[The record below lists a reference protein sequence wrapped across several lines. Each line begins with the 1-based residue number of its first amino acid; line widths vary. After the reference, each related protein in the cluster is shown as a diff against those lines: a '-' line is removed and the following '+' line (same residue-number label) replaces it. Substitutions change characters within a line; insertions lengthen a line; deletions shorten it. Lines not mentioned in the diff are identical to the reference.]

1 MMTMTTDLLSGL
13 TAPQAEAVGHTEGPL
28 LVLAGAGSGKT
39 RVITRRA
46 ANIAR
51 TVARPDQVLAITF
64 TNKAAGE
71 MRERIDALGVGRG
84 MWVCTFHSM
93 CARLLREYGETIGL
107 GHNFT
112 IFDQA
117 DSRALVKRALAQ
129 CDLSADHF
137 PPAKTQERIS
147 QAKSRLQRPA
157 DFLETA
163 SDFFNKS
170 IARVYQ
176 AYQDLLTEQNGCDFD
191 DLLMRVARM
200 VNEYPHVRDELSER
214 FRYILIDEY
223 QDTNHAQYTIASCL
237 ARAHRNLCATG
248 DPDQSIYA
256 WRGAD
261 MKNILEFETDYPDAS
276 VVRLEQN
283 FRSTGAIL
291 SAASELISRNDFRK
305 HKKLWTDGDRG
316 ASVRVWTCEDQ
327 TIEAKQITEDIQ
339 AYLAEGGN
347 PGDISVF
354 YRVNA
359 LSRVVEDALRS
370 ARIPYQIARGVEFYN
385 RKEIRDV
392 LSYLRL
398 IVNPS
403 DETALVRAINTPT
416 RGIGKVSLDR
426 LKAYAV
432 ANGITMYESVQRCN
446 EIDTLKT
453 AKKKVETFARLIAE
467 LSAKPD
473 APVRAIVSAVLSQS
487 GIEKSLSAAGGLEDN
502 DPLENVNE
510 LISAAQQYDK
520 EFPEGSLIDWLQM
533 TSLVNDVDRIDE
545 TTGAVTLMTLHAA
558 KGLEFP
564 VVYMVGLEEGL
575 LPHARVQLAEQEE
588 LEEERRL
595 AFVGMTRAMHRLTL
609 SHALH
614 RMVRGI
620 TERAVASRFLGELPD
635 DEIERA
641 SFVEQRD
648 RSMAHLGRYNES
660 DFSTS
665 DAMYYPGCRVRHD
678 DYGDGEVIGIESRLR
693 SRYIRIYFRDH
704 GERSFALE
712 HVSLYIL
719 D

>member
-1 MMTMTTDLLSGL
+1 MTLTTDLLAGL
-13 TAPQAEAVGHTEGPL
+13 TPPQAEAVRHTDGPL

-46 ANIAR
+46 ANIA
-51 TVARPDQVLAITF
+51 TSVARPDQVLAITF

-93 CARLLREYGETIGL
+93 CARLLRDYGDTIGL
-107 GHNFT
+107 GPNFT

-117 DSRALVKRALAQ
+117 DSRALIKRALAQ

-137 PPAKTQERIS
+137 PPAKAQERIS
-147 QAKSRLQRPA
+147 QAKSLLQTPA
-157 DFLETA
+157 DYVEFA
-163 SDFFNKS
+163 FDFSTKS
-170 IARVYQ
+170 VARIYQ

-191 DLLMRVARM
+191 DLLMRVALM
-200 VNEYPHVRDELSER
+200 LKQYPKVRDELSDR

-237 ARAHRNLCATG
+237 AQAHRNICATG

-261 MKNILEFETDYPDAS
+261 MKNILEFETDYPDAK

-291 SAASELISRNDFRK
+291 SAASELIAYNDFRK
-305 HKKLWTDGDRG
+305 HKNLWTDGDRG
-316 ASVRVWTCEDQ
+316 ANVRVWTCEDQ
-327 TIEAKQITEDIQ
+327 NIESRQIAQDIQ
-339 AYLAEGGN
+339 KHLEEGRN
-347 PGDISVF
+347 PGDIAIF

-359 LSRVVEDALRS
+359 LSRVMEDALRT

-385 RKEIRDV
+385 RKEIKDV

-398 IVNPS
+398 IVNPA
-403 DETALVRAINTPT
+403 DETALIRAINTPA

-426 LKAYAV
+426 LKSYADE
-432 ANGITMYESVQRCN
+432 NHITMFAAVQHCDA
-446 EIDTLKT
+446 IDELKS
-453 AKKKVETFARLIAE
+453 AKKKVGAFATLMAE
-467 LSAKPD
+467 LAALPES
-473 APVRAIVSAVLSQS
+473 PVRDIVSAVLTKT
-487 GIEKSLSAAGGLEDN
+487 GIEKSLVHALGPEDN

-510 LISAAQQYDK
+510 LVSAAQQYDK
-520 EFPEGSLIDWLQM
+520 DFPDGSLIDWLQQ
-533 TSLVNDVDRIDE
+533 TSLVSDTDAIDD
-545 TTGAVTLMTLHAA
+545 TRGAVTLMTLHAA

-564 VVYMVGLEEGL
+564 IVYMIGLEEGL
-575 LPHARVQLAEQEE
+575 LPHARVQLADQSE

-595 AFVGMTRAMHRLTL
+595 AFVGMTRSMHILTL
-609 SHALH
+609 THALY

-620 TERAVASRFLGELPD
+620 TERAVASRFLSELPD
-635 DEIERA
+635 DEIERQTFA
-641 SFVEQRD
+641 EQRD

-660 DFSTS
+660 EMSAGDS
-665 DAMYYPGCRVRHD
+665 MYYPGLRVRHE
-678 DYGDGEVIGIESRLR
+678 DYGDGEVVGIETRLR
-693 SRYIRIYFRDH
+693 SQYIRIYFRDH
-704 GERSFALE
+704 GERAFALD
-712 HVSLYIL
+712 HVSLLIL